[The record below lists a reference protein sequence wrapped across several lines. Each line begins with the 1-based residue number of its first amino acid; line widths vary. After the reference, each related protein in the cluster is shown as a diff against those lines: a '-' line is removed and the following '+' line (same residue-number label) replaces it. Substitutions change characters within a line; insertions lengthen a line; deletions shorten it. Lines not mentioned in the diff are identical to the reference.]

1 MRGRRESCNEQGRG
15 EGLEGFKGGW
25 ARGHLC
31 EREGAKRLVGP
42 RPEGPCEL
50 TGDELGAAVSE
61 GSTRQGSVWS
71 LGRRQCLEG
80 SSRATQT
87 HVGGKLLPAWPGE
100 AA

>member
-1 MRGRRESCNEQGRG
+1 MSRDVERDSRGLREAGP
-15 EGLEGFKGGW
+15 EGTSV
-25 ARGHLC
+25 
-31 EREGAKRLVGP
+31 REGAKRLVGP

-80 SSRATQT
+80 NSRATQT
-87 HVGGKLLPAWPGE
+87 HVGRKLLPAWPGE